1 MGVAAPTMRRCTP
14 PFRATPITGP
24 TPNSHSRRICSYS
37 FTLALQSN
45 SPSVPHITEKQS
57 RVRTAQGWANL
68 NRHTGPN
75 QNARISETHDAT
87 QVCETTY
94 RGLSDFKE
102 MLSYMCTHG
111 AARPAYDPDHPA
123 TGASIRATFMKRLFV
138 GMSRLRVLLCLAIR
152 KGSST
157 QALES
162 SLVEAM
168 GWRVVQI
175 ASSVD

>member
-1 MGVAAPTMRRCTP
+1 
-14 PFRATPITGP
+14 
-24 TPNSHSRRICSYS
+24 
-37 FTLALQSN
+37 
-45 SPSVPHITEKQS
+45 
-57 RVRTAQGWANL
+57 
-68 NRHTGPN
+68 
-75 QNARISETHDAT
+75 
-87 QVCETTY
+87 
-94 RGLSDFKE
+94 
-102 MLSYMCTHG
+102 MCTHG